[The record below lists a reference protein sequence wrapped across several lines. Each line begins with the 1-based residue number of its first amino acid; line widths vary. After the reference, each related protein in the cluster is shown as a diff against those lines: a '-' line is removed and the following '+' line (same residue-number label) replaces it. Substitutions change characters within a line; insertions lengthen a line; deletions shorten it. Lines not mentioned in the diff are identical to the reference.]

1 MHFVLSTSFSS
12 VTDLK
17 KIALAADECGWEAMS
32 FSDHVVNPEKLN
44 TPYPYTENG
53 ERRWQPFTDW
63 PDPWV
68 MIGALASIT
77 TRLKFTNNIFV
88 LPMRNP
94 FLVAKAISTAA
105 IISDNRV
112 IPAIGV
118 GWSKDEFEL
127 LQQDFHTRGKR
138 ADEMVEIMRLLWTGE
153 LVEYQGRH
161 YQFAPLEM
169 NPAPSAYIPIWVGG
183 ISEAAMRRAA
193 RIGDGWVT
201 DLQTS
206 EEILA
211 SITKIMTYRR
221 EYGRDKLPFSVMA
234 TPSDAFTPNAY
245 KRLEDGGV
253 SHILTQPWAFYHG
266 DTQDLAK
273 KIDGVKRF
281 ADDYISVLNR

>member
-1 MHFVLSTSFSS
+1 MRFVLSTSFSS
-12 VTDLK
+12 VADLK
-17 KIALAADECGWEAMS
+17 ELAKTADSCGWEAMS
-32 FSDHVVNPEKLN
+32 FSDHVVNPQTIK

-53 ERRWQPFTDW
+53 ERRWQAFTDW

-77 TRLKFTNNIFV
+77 KNLKFTNNIFV

-153 LVEYQGRH
+153 LVEYQGKH
-161 YQFAPLEM
+161 YQFDALEM

-193 RIGDGWVT
+193 RIADGWVT
-201 DLQTS
+201 DLQS
-206 EEILA
+206 SAEIL
-211 SITKIMTYRR
+211 SCVQRIQQYRK
-221 EYGRDKLPFSVMA
+221 EYGRENLPFSVMA
-234 TPSDAFTPNAY
+234 TPSDAYTIDGY

-253 SHILTQPWAFYHG
+253 SHILTQPWPFYYG
-266 DTQDLAK
+266 DTQELAK
-273 KIDGVKRF
+273 KIDGIKRY
-281 ADDYISVLNR
+281 ADDYIAALNT

>member
-1 MHFVLSTSFSS
+1 MRFVLSTSFSS
-12 VTDLK
+12 VADLK
-17 KIALAADECGWEAMS
+17 ELAKTADSCGWEAMS
-32 FSDHVVNPEKLN
+32 FSDHVVNPQTLK

-53 ERRWQPFTDW
+53 ERRWQAFTDW

-77 TRLKFTNNIFV
+77 KNLKFTNNIFV

-153 LVEYQGRH
+153 LVEYQGKH
-161 YQFAPLEM
+161 YQFDALEM

-193 RIGDGWVT
+193 RIADGWVT
-201 DLQTS
+201 DLQS
-206 EEILA
+206 SAEIL
-211 SITKIMTYRR
+211 SCVQRIQQYRK
-221 EYGRDKLPFSVMA
+221 EYGRENLPFSVMA
-234 TPSDAFTPNAY
+234 TPSDAYTIDGY

-253 SHILTQPWAFYHG
+253 SHILTQPWPFYYG
-266 DTQDLAK
+266 DTQELAK
-273 KIDGVKRF
+273 KIDGIKRY
-281 ADDYISVLNR
+281 ADDYIAALNT

>member
-1 MHFVLSTSFSS
+1 MQFVLSTSFSS
-12 VTDLK
+12 VADLQE
-17 KIALAADECGWEAMS
+17 LAKTADSCGWEAMS
-32 FSDHVVNPEKLN
+32 FSDHVVNPQTIK

-53 ERRWQPFTDW
+53 ERRWQAFTDW

-77 TRLKFTNNIFV
+77 KNLKFTNNIFV

-153 LVEYQGRH
+153 LVEYQGKH
-161 YQFAPLEM
+161 YQFDALEM

-193 RIGDGWVT
+193 RIADGWVS
-201 DLQTS
+201 DLQS
-206 EEILA
+206 SAEIL
-211 SITKIMTYRR
+211 SCVQRIQQYRK
-221 EYGRDKLPFSVMA
+221 EYGRENLPFSVMA
-234 TPSDAFTPNAY
+234 TPSDAFTIDGY

-253 SHILTQPWAFYHG
+253 SHILTQPWPFYYG
-266 DTQDLAK
+266 DTQELAK
-273 KIDGVKRF
+273 KIDGIKRY
-281 ADDYISVLNR
+281 ADDYIAELNT

>member
-12 VTDLK
+12 VADLK
-17 KIALAADECGWEAMS
+17 QIALAADKCGWEAMS

-44 TPYPYTENG
+44 TPYPYTEDG
-53 ERRWQPFTDW
+53 KRRWQPFTDW

-138 ADEMVEIMRLLWTGE
+138 ADEMIEIMRLLWTGKY
-153 LVEYQGRH
+153 VEYQGEH
-161 YQFAPLEM
+161 YQFPALEM
-169 NPAPSAYIPIWVGG
+169 NPAPVR
-183 ISEAAMRRAA
+183 ISQFGLAALAKRLCAA
-193 RIGDGWVT
+193 R
-201 DLQTS
+201 Q
-206 EEILA
+206 ELA
-211 SITKIMTYRR
+211 
-221 EYGRDKLPFSVMA
+221 MA
-234 TPSDAFTPNAY
+234 
-245 KRLEDGGV
+245 G
-253 SHILTQPWAFYHG
+253 
-266 DTQDLAK
+266 
-273 KIDGVKRF
+273 
-281 ADDYISVLNR
+281 